1 MAGKVVVVAD
11 SFFGRWS
18 QRKQAIKQGRNVD
31 EPAAVKPVGTDSISP
46 AAAPDSKELHVARG
60 VMPNQPDATTD
71 QATPPTPTLD
81 DVKALN
87 AESSFAPF
95 VSRGVAPEVRNA
107 AMKKLFTD
115 PHYNVMDGLDIYID
129 DYSKP
134 DPMPASMLRQL
145 ASAKFL
151 NLFDDEAAAVAGAS
165 TTPLAPQTDVH
176 PVTVVSDTVGESAP
190 VLSDTPSPASPNLP
204 PDTLPAPCATGFPAQ
219 VPHHDHTDLRL
230 QPNDAA
236 GQPQSERV
244 PE

>member
-1 MAGKVVVVAD
+1 MRKGVAVAD
-11 SFFGRWS
+11 GFLGRWS
-18 QRKQAIKQGRNVD
+18 QRKQAVQQGRVVD
-31 EPAAVKPVGTDSISP
+31 EPVPAKLVTADSVAPAATPVGKAQRLP
-46 AAAPDSKELHVARG
+46 GA
-60 VMPNQPDATTD
+60 VMPQQPELPVE
-71 QATPPTPTLD
+71 QAPPPAPTLA

-87 AESSFAPF
+87 PDSSFAPY
-95 VSRGVAPEVRNA
+95 VARDVAPEVRNA

-129 DYSKP
+129 DYSQP

-151 NLFDDEAAAVAGAS
+151 NLFEEEEPSGTAAD
-165 TTPLAPQTDVH
+165 TKPLSDQADVN
-176 PVTVVSDTVGESAP
+176 PATVVSDPVGESVS
-190 VLSDTPSPASPNLP
+190 VLSDTPAATQ
-204 PDTLPAPCATGFPAQ
+204 PDTLPNTLPAPSAAGLLAQ

-236 GQPQSERV
+236 GRLQSERV

>member
-1 MAGKVVVVAD
+1 VVVVAD
-11 SFFGRWS
+11 GFLGRWS
-18 QRKQAIKQGRNVD
+18 ERKQALKQGQVVD
-31 EPAAVKPVGTDSISP
+31 EPVLVKPATDGSLPPAATPGGKKSGVPGAVMPDQP
-46 AAAPDSKELHVARG
+46 AAAAEEAPA
-60 VMPNQPDATTD
+60 
-71 QATPPTPTLD
+71 PTPTPTMD
-81 DVKALN
+81 DVNALN

-95 VSRGVAPEVRNA
+95 VSRDVAPEVRNA

-115 PHYNVMDGLDIYID
+115 SHYKLMDGLDIYID

-151 NLFDDEAAAVAGAS
+151 NLFEEEDVATIGPR
-165 TTPLAPQTDVH
+165 TTPLSPETDVN
-176 PVTVVSDTVGESAP
+176 PVTVVSDTVGGAAP
-190 VLSDTPSPASPNLP
+190 VLSDTAGAATPNSLP
-204 PDTLPAPCATGFPAQ
+204 VTLPGPCAAGLLAQ

-236 GQPQSERV
+236 GRPQSERV